1 MRIRIDITATPEEMR
16 RLLGL
21 PSLSGQK
28 EELSELARKTLESA
42 GATLL
47 ATPFLN
53 NALKDQLR
61 RKGSR
66 WTRRGREGG

>member
-21 PSLSGQK
+21 PSLSAQK
-28 EELSELARKTLESA
+28 EDLSEQARKTLESA
-42 GATLL
+42 GASLL

-53 NALKDQLR
+53 DGLKGLLR
-61 RKGSR
+61 RKGSPSK
-66 WTRRGREGG
+66 RGREAG

>member
-1 MRIRIDITATPEEMR
+1 MQIRIEITATPEEMR

-21 PSLSGQK
+21 PSLPVQK
-28 EELSELARKTLESA
+28 EDLSELVHKTLESA

-53 NALKDQLR
+53 DALKDLLR
-61 RKGSR
+61 RKRSR
-66 WTRRGREGG
+66 Q